1 MLYIYPYKTGSRL
14 SKLHFKGVSKII
26 IIYQLSVNWI
36 RSRNQLTNTD
46 FSSPSLR
53 NENIALYSW
62 KNESKKGW
70 DLDARKN
77 CNLEQNINIL
87 NITFNNFS
95 TVYTQQH
102 AINIIW
108 M

>member
-1 MLYIYPYKTGSRL
+1 MLYIYPYKTSREYQ
-14 SKLHFKGVSKII
+14 K
-26 IIYQLSVNWI
+26 YQLSVNWI

-77 CNLEQNINIL
+77 LH
-87 NITFNNFS
+87 
-95 TVYTQQH
+95 V
-102 AINIIW
+102 
-108 M
+108 

>member
-14 SKLHFKGVSKII
+14 SKLHFKGVSK
-26 IIYQLSVNWI
+26 IYQLSVNWI

-62 KNESKKGW
+62 KNESKKGS

-77 CNLEQNINIL
+77 LH
-87 NITFNNFS
+87 
-95 TVYTQQH
+95 V
-102 AINIIW
+102 
-108 M
+108 